1 MSLHQSM
8 GQGRLV
14 HAVNIACRNE
24 YWNGYFKLHDEIF
37 AENDLKK
44 YRVVNAEGK
53 MIENANDKAELIHN
67 ADGTVRHEDFLVIK
81 DMIIEV
87 RRHELTAIDD
97 LMTGSGLQVDAAITD
112 QLVGFENINEFQ
124 EAQQEM
130 NPTSFDNNDTVF
142 TEDFVPN
149 PITHSSFSV
158 PFRQQGFQYKSSLGM
173 SESIRQVAERN
184 QDTLINGNSTLLV
197 SFQGSNFQIF
207 GYTNH
212 PDRGIDSIS
221 DWTIASNSELIVTET
236 VTALG
241 LMHTGQGGVKND
253 SVILY
258 LANDI
263 WTNVQNDFKA
273 ESDKTIMARLLQIAQ
288 IKEVKPV
295 DKLADGNALLVE
307 MLPRTIQIA
316 VAQDII
322 VVPHVKTNPMSPQ
335 HMTAYSAMT
344 HMIKS
349 DSNSNTGV
357 MHLSP

>member
-8 GQGRLV
+8 GQNRLE
-14 HAVNIACRNE
+14 HAVNIAC
-24 YWNGYFKLHDEIF
+24 YAKQWQDYFKLHDEIF
-37 AENDLKK
+37 AENNLKK
-44 YRVVNAEGK
+44 YRVMNTKGE
-53 MIENANDKAELIHN
+53 MIEAANDKAELTHN

-87 RRHELTAIDD
+87 RRRELTAIDD
-97 LMTGSGLQVDAAITD
+97 LMTGSGLTVDAAITD

-124 EAQQEM
+124 RAQQEM
-130 NPTSFDNNDTVF
+130 NPTSFDNNNTVF

-149 PITHSSFSV
+149 PITHSSFQV

-173 SESIRQVAERN
+173 SESIRQVSERN
-184 QDTLINGNSTLLV
+184 QDTLINGNSSLLV
-197 SFQGSNFQIF
+197 SFQGKNFEIF

-212 PDRGIDSIS
+212 PDRGVDTIT
-221 DWTIASNSELIVTET
+221 DWTLASNSEAIVTET

-273 ESDKTIMARLLQIAQ
+273 NSDKTIMTRLMQIAQ
-288 IKEVKPV
+288 IKEVKPAE
-295 DKLADGNALLVE
+295 KLANGNALLVE
-307 MLPRTIQIA
+307 MLARTIQIA

-322 VVPHVKTNPMSPQ
+322 VVPHVKTNPMSAQ

-344 HMIKS
+344 HQIKS
-349 DSNSNTGV
+349 DSNSKTGI

>member
-1 MSLHQSM
+1 MSLRQSM
-8 GQGRLV
+8 GQGRLE
-14 HAVNIACRNE
+14 HAVNIACHNQH
-24 YWNGYFKLHDEIF
+24 WNGYFKLHDAIF

-44 YRVVNAEGK
+44 YRVMNNKGE
-53 MIENANDKAELIHN
+53 MLENANDKADLIHN

-87 RRHELTAIDD
+87 RRRELTAIDD
-97 LMTGSGLQVDAAITD
+97 LMTGSGLQVSAAITD

-142 TEDFVPN
+142 TEDFVPS
-149 PITHSSFSV
+149 PITHSSFGV
-158 PFRQQGFQYKSSLGM
+158 PFRQQGFQYKSSIGM

-184 QDTLINGNSTLLV
+184 EDTLINGNSSLLV
-197 SFQGSNFQIF
+197 SFQGTNFQIF

-212 PDRGIDSIS
+212 PDRGVDTIS
-221 DWTIASNSELIVTET
+221 DWTIAANSELIVTET

-241 LMHTGQGGVKND
+241 LMHSGQGGVKND

-258 LANDI
+258 VANDI
-263 WTNVQNDFKA
+263 WTNLQNDFKA

-288 IKEVKPV
+288 IKEVKPAE
-295 DKLADGNALLVE
+295 KLTDGNALLVE
-307 MLPRTIQIA
+307 MLARTIQIA

-322 VVPHVKTNPMSPQ
+322 VVPHVKTNPMSTQ
-335 HMTAYSAMT
+335 QMTAYSAMT

-349 DSNSNTGV
+349 DSNGKTGL